1 MVEIKWTS
9 NALEELD
16 DIANYISKDSF
27 NYAQIVIK
35 QIYEM
40 VSHLKQFPKIGRK
53 VPEYN
58 NPNLREIL
66 YKNYRIIYL
75 MKENC
80 LEIISVIHGNRR
92 LNIEI

>member
-1 MVEIKWTS
+1 MVEIKWTN

-16 DIANYISKDSF
+16 DIALYISRDSPK
-27 NYAQIVIK
+27 YAEILIS

-40 VSHLKQFPKIGRK
+40 VDHLKQFPKIGRK

-66 YKNYRIIYL
+66 YNNYRIIYL
-75 MKENC
+75 IKKEH
-80 LEIISVIHGNRR
+80 LEIISIIHGSRK
-92 LNIEI
+92 LNI

>member
-16 DIANYISKDSF
+16 DIANYISKDSPK
-27 NYAQIVIK
+27 YAQILIK

-40 VSHLKQFPKIGRK
+40 ISHLEQFPKFGRQ

-75 MKENC
+75 IKQNH
-80 LEIISVIHGNRR
+80 LEIISIIHGSR
-92 LNIEI
+92 LLNL

>member
-1 MVEIKWTS
+1 MVEIKWTN

-16 DIANYISKDSF
+16 DIALYISHDSPK
-27 NYAQIVIK
+27 YAEILIS

-40 VSHLKQFPKIGRK
+40 VDHLKQFSKIGRK

-75 MKENC
+75 IKKEH
-80 LEIISVIHGNRR
+80 LEIISVIHGSRK
-92 LNIEI
+92 LNI

>member
-9 NALEELD
+9 NALDELD
-16 DIANYISKDSF
+16 DIALYISKDSP
-27 NYAQIVIK
+27 NYAHILIN

-40 VSHLKQFPKIGRK
+40 VGHLKDFPKFGRK

-58 NPNLREIL
+58 NSNLREIL

-75 MKENC
+75 IKEDH
-80 LEIISVIHGNRR
+80 LEIISVIYGSRR
-92 LNIEI
+92 LKF

>member
-1 MVEIKWTS
+1 MVEIKWTN

-16 DIANYISKDSF
+16 DIANYISKDSPK
-27 NYAQIVIK
+27 YAQILVN

-40 VSHLKQFPKIGRK
+40 ISHLKQFPKFGRK

-58 NPNLREIL
+58 DPNLREIL

-75 MKENC
+75 VKETH
-80 LEIISVIHGNRR
+80 LEIISVIHGSRM
-92 LNIEI
+92 LKF

>member
-1 MVEIKWTS
+1 MVKIKWTN

-16 DIANYISKDSF
+16 DIANYISKDSLK
-27 NYAQIVIK
+27 YAQILIK

-40 VSHLKQFPKIGRK
+40 ISHLEQFPKFGRK

-58 NPNLREIL
+58 DPNLREIL

-75 MKENC
+75 IKQGH
-80 LEIISVIHGNRR
+80 LEIISIIHGSRI
-92 LNIEI
+92 LKL